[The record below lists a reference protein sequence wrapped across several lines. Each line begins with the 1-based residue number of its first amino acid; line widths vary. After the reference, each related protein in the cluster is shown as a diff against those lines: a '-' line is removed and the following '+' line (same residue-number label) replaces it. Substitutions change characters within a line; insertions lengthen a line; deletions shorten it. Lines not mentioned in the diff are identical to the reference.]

1 MVGYSTLIFTIVA
14 CLWVIIVR
22 PRAEWTRH
30 NASPLP
36 ITMVSRWRRIG
47 GTMTPQRLS
56 ELEGLGRSYATLIL
70 IRYLLARVAE
80 QSGQTTQW
88 LAEAKQWA
96 ENMVKTAIPDGMTDE
111 ESIMMADK
119 GLESIRFAFSSIYI
133 EPPTGG
139 AS

>member
-1 MVGYSTLIFTIVA
+1 
-14 CLWVIIVR
+14 
-22 PRAEWTRH
+22 
-30 NASPLP
+30 
-36 ITMVSRWRRIG
+36 
-47 GTMTPQRLS
+47 MTPQRLS

-139 AS
+139 LANRTILPSLSV